1 MDIEFHYYI
10 TYLVARR
17 AGFSPD
23 DAYLIGYASQ
33 YTDDNNTLY
42 DISEGTA
49 DAYTSD
55 ISQTV
60 NILKPRRDLMRIYP
74 AFHFM
79 PGTAGEVGNGPA
91 QRDDGLTNRLN
102 TIPDNANA
110 RTLLRAA
117 LDTNDLYRIGIAT
130 HMFVDT
136 FAHQNFTGS
145 FSEFNFVQAG
155 IGEALIP
162 AIGHAPA
169 LHKPDI
175 PGLLWQDNRLTGG
188 YANVNNKERFL
199 AAARRLYQE
208 YRAHLPAGSD
218 EEETLVNDI
227 SGAIGEPA
235 GNAARG
241 KAARIARYVA
251 LIGGEFREYRAET
264 WFTQAVDFV
273 LVDTGGGGPDTTP
286 QQKAVY
292 QWKAGYRN
300 SPWYKFQEAVKQHK
314 AAAENMLGP
323 VLETA

>member
-17 AGFSPD
+17 AGFPPD

-33 YTDDNNTLY
+33 YTDDNNALY

-49 DAYTSD
+49 DAYTND
-55 ISQTV
+55 ISQTL

-79 PGTAGEVGNGPA
+79 PGTAGEVSNGPA
-91 QRDDGLTNRLN
+91 RRDDGLTNALN

-110 RTLLRAA
+110 RALLAAA

-155 IGEALIP
+155 IWEAAIP
-162 AIGHAPA
+162 PIGHAHA

-175 PGLLWQDNRLTGG
+175 PGLLWQDNRLTGSN
-188 YANVNNKERFL
+188 ADVNNKERFL
-199 AAARRLYQE
+199 TAARRLYQE
-208 YRAHLPAGSD
+208 YRTHLPAGND
-218 EEETLVNDI
+218 AEEALANDI
-227 SGAIGEPA
+227 SGAIGEPG
-235 GNAARG
+235 GNAAASA
-241 KAARIARYVA
+241 KARTARYVA
-251 LIGGEFREYRAET
+251 LIGGEFREYRSSA
-264 WFTQAVDFV
+264 WFTDAVDFL
-273 LVDTGGGGPDTTP
+273 LVDTGNGGPDTTP

-292 QWKAGYRN
+292 QWKAGYTN

-314 AAAENMLGP
+314 AAADAQLGP
-323 VLETA
+323 VLGAA